1 MIKVEFHGLDG
12 CGGPLYV
19 GTGCFHRRD
28 TLCGRKFGK
37 EYKTDRSS
45 LNDIRR
51 KDSVHELEKNLKGLA
66 SSTYDKNTQWG
77 KEVTLLCQTHTHTHN
92 KHKHKHKH
100 ILTLHILM
108 FDCRWAC
115 YMDVQ

>member
-12 CGGPLYV
+12 CGGPLYI

-28 TLCGRKFGK
+28 TLCGRKFSK
-37 EYKTDRSS
+37 EYKTDWSS

-51 KDSVHELEKNLKGLA
+51 KDSVHELEKNFKGLA
-66 SSTYDKNTQWG
+66 SSTYDQNTQWG
-77 KEVTLLCQTHTHTHN
+77 KEVTLSLSLSNIHTHTHN
-92 KHKHKHKH
+92 KHKH
-100 ILTLHILM
+100 ILNLHILM

>member
-12 CGGPLYV
+12 CGGPLYI

-28 TLCGRKFGK
+28 TLCGRKFSK
-37 EYKTDRSS
+37 ENKTDWSS

-51 KDSVHELEKNLKGLA
+51 KDSVHELEKKLKGLA

-77 KEVTLLCQTHTHTHN
+77 KEVTLSLSNTHTHTQQTQTHSYFTN
-92 KHKHKHKH
+92 
-100 ILTLHILM
+100 I
-108 FDCRWAC
+108 
-115 YMDVQ
+115 DV

>member
-28 TLCGRKFGK
+28 TLCGRKFSK
-37 EYKTDRSS
+37 EYKTDCSS

-77 KEVTLLCQTHTHTHN
+77 KEVTLSLSYIHTHTHN
-92 KHKHKHKH
+92 KHKH

>member
-12 CGGPLYV
+12 CGGPLYI

-28 TLCGRKFGK
+28 TLCGRKFSK
-37 EYKTDRSS
+37 ENKTDWSS

-51 KDSVHELEKNLKGLA
+51 KDSVHELEKKLKGLA

-77 KEVTLLCQTHTHTHN
+77 KEVTLSLSNTHTHTQQTQTHSYFTY
-92 KHKHKHKH
+92 
-100 ILTLHILM
+100 I
-108 FDCRWAC
+108 
-115 YMDVQ
+115 DV